1 MERRQET
8 RGAGRAAGGLMD
20 LHTHSACSDGDRAPA
35 ALVESAAQS
44 GVGLLALTDHDSVRG
59 VPEAVAAGRRLGL
72 PVVPGVEMS
81 NEFPQELHILGLG
94 VDVENPALLA
104 ELAAA
109 QERRR
114 ARGRLILERLC
125 ALGADARPY
134 LAAPEAA
141 ATRVHIALALVSGG
155 FAADVKDAFARY
167 IGRGA
172 PAYVALP
179 RPAPA
184 RVIALISGAGGSAAR

>member
-8 RGAGRAAGGLMD
+8 RSAGRAAGGLMD

-94 VDVENPALLA
+94 GHRVGDLLNLAPIAAVLVDNIFHHS
-104 ELAAA
+104 
-109 QERRR
+109 
-114 ARGRLILERLC
+114 LINGGVPGQVGVAC
-125 ALGADARPY
+125 QALG
-134 LAAPEAA
+134 
-141 ATRVHIALALVSGG
+141 TVHTLS
-155 FAADVKDAFARY
+155 
-167 IGRGA
+167 
-172 PAYVALP
+172 
-179 RPAPA
+179 
-184 RVIALISGAGGSAAR
+184 LIHI

>member
-8 RGAGRAAGGLMD
+8 RGAGRAAGGSMD

-81 NEFPQELHILGLG
+81 NEFPQELHILGLAWMWKTR
-94 VDVENPALLA
+94 PFWRSW
-104 ELAAA
+104 
-109 QERRR
+109 RRR
-114 ARGRLILERLC
+114 RSAGAR
-125 ALGADARPY
+125 
-134 LAAPEAA
+134 AA
-141 ATRVHIALALVSGG
+141 G
-155 FAADVKDAFARY
+155 
-167 IGRGA
+167 
-172 PAYVALP
+172 
-179 RPAPA
+179 
-184 RVIALISGAGGSAAR
+184 